1 METIQE
7 AKGAPNDS
15 AELGIEFCRHS
26 GSGFLQVALLK
37 PHFPAQTSGM
47 IHAGDV
53 IKAVRSNKDTTWQS
67 TGGMSEVEA
76 YKKCSGPVGTLI
88 RVRVL
93 RGEVQYDSTIE
104 LARPWV
110 PATKAGIRHTGIVHG
125 KVALDS
131 GNKVQNKIH
140 KGMAKIN
147 ACQKPAKPDTV
158 SEEEREALKF
168 QQMMQEQEPEP
179 RMQHSYRGRVVS

>member
-1 METIQE
+1 MQTIQE
-7 AKGAPNDS
+7 DEGTPNDI

-26 GSGFLQVALLK
+26 ESGFLQVAFLK
-37 PHFPAQTSGM
+37 PHCPAQTSGM

-67 TGGMSEVEA
+67 TEDLSEMEA
-76 YKKCSGPVGTLI
+76 RKKCSGPVGTLI
-88 RVRVL
+88 RVRIL

-104 LARPWV
+104 LARPWM
-110 PATKAGIRHTGIVHG
+110 PAKTVNFRQRDSAHRR
-125 KVALDS
+125 VAPDS

-147 ACQKPAKPDTV
+147 ACQKPTKPDTV

-168 QQMMQEQEPEP
+168 QRMMQERDPEP
-179 RMQHSYRGRVVS
+179 RAQHSYRGRVVS